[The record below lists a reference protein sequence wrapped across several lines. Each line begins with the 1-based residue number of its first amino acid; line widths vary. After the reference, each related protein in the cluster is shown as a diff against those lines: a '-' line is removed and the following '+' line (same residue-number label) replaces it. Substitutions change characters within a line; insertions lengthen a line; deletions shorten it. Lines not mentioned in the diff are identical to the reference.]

1 MDNKNIGPNGNRY
14 KDVTEDIKEIDSE
27 KEENVD
33 EDSPENIEAEIKK
46 EEKLAKEQFRA
57 KIVKM
62 MGVIVI
68 IIIIIILIGFIISLT
83 SKKNY
88 SYAEVEDVMKE
99 AAKSYFVDNEKKL
112 PTSKVKISSDVLAEE
127 GYMNTLDKYL
137 SNQTCSGEVI
147 VENTGNK
154 TYSYT
159 SYLNCGEDYTTTE
172 LYKKVLDKKN
182 IVTDGY
188 GLYSYNSG
196 YVYRGKD
203 VNNYVKFDGTS
214 GLWRIVKVNS
224 NNEITLIQ
232 DDLSV
237 NSYVWDERYNN
248 RLEDTYGIND
258 FKNSTVSTVIP
269 KVYNNNLTDDAD
281 SDYYY
286 YEEEP
291 KLFTKNIKAKLLKFN
306 SCVGKRADNEL
317 SRDGGPECSEVIE
330 TKISLL
336 PVYDYLNASL
346 DPDCTNTVSPSCQN
360 YNYLA
365 INGGFWLSNG
375 VSTDNSMVY
384 LVDYQGT
391 VTSAY
396 ANSDEKL
403 RLVVRVG
410 KDMMIEKGNGSKKK
424 PYVIR

>member
-14 KDVTEDIKEIDSE
+14 KDVTDDIKEIDPE

-46 EEKLAKEQFRA
+46 EEQLAKEQFRA
-57 KIVKM
+57 RIIKM

-68 IIIIIILIGFIISLT
+68 IIIVIILIGFIISLT

-88 SYAEVEDVMKE
+88 TYAEMEDVMKD

-112 PTSKVKISSDVLAEE
+112 PTSKVKISADVLAEE
-127 GYMNTLDKYL
+127 GYMKTLDKYL
-137 SNQTCSGEVI
+137 TNQSCSGEVI

-159 SYLNCGEDYTTTE
+159 SYLNCGENYVTTE

-188 GLYSYNSG
+188 GLYSYNGG

-203 VNNYVKFDGTS
+203 VNNYVKFEGTS
-214 GLWRIVKVNS
+214 GVWRIVKISS

-232 DDLSV
+232 NDLSI

-248 RLEDTYGIND
+248 RLEDTYGINE
-258 FKNSTVSTVIP
+258 FKNSNVSTAIQ
-269 KVYNNNLTDDAD
+269 KVYNNSLTDDAD

-291 KLFTKNIKAKLLKFN
+291 KLFSKNIKAKLLKFN
-306 SCVGKRADNEL
+306 ACVGTRADNEL
-317 SRDGGPECSEVIE
+317 SRDGGPECSEMVE
-330 TKISLL
+330 AKVSLL
-336 PVYDYLNASL
+336 PVYDFLNASL
-346 DPDCTNTVSPSCQN
+346 DPDCTNTVAPSCQN

-365 INGGFWLSNG
+365 AEGGFWLANG
-375 VSTDNSMVY
+375 VSSDNAMVY
-384 LVDYQGT
+384 LVDYQGYVNST
-391 VTSAY
+391 Y
-396 ANSDEKL
+396 ANSDQKL

-410 KDMMIEKGNGSKKK
+410 TDMMIEKGNGTRKN

>member
-14 KDVTEDIKEIDSE
+14 KDVTDDIKEFDPE
-27 KEENVD
+27 KDESVD
-33 EDSPENIEAEIKK
+33 EDSPENIETEIKK

-57 KIVKM
+57 RIVKM
-62 MGVIVI
+62 MGVMIV
-68 IIIIIILIGFIISLT
+68 IIIIIILIGLIISLT

-112 PTSKVKISSDVLAEE
+112 PTSRVKISSDVLAEE

-159 SYLNCGEDYTTTE
+159 SYLDCGDDYVTTE
-172 LYKKVLDKKN
+172 LYKKILNEKN

-188 GLYSYNSG
+188 GLYSYNGG

-232 DDLSV
+232 NDLSI
-237 NSYVWDERYNN
+237 NNFIWDERYNN
-248 RLEDTYGIND
+248 RVDDNYGINQY
-258 FKNSTVSTVIP
+258 KNSNISTIIE

-286 YEEEP
+286 EDEP

-306 SCVGKRADNEL
+306 ACVGTRATNEL
-317 SRDGGPECSEVIE
+317 SRDGGPECSEMLE
-330 TKISLL
+330 TKVSLL
-336 PVYDYLNASL
+336 PVYDFLNASL
-346 DPDCTNTVSPSCQN
+346 DPDCTNTISPSCQN
-360 YNYLA
+360 YNYLVTE
-365 INGGFWLSNG
+365 GGYWLANG
-375 VSTDNSMVY
+375 VSDDNSMVY
-384 LVDYQGT
+384 LVDYQGYVNT
-391 VTSAY
+391 AY
-396 ANSDEKL
+396 ANKEDKL

-410 KDMMIEKGNGSKKK
+410 KDMMIEKGNGTKKK